1 MIADNLQN
9 IKQDIQDS
17 CALVHRDPKEVT
29 LVAVTKSV
37 ESLQSE
43 ELINAGVTH
52 CAENRVDKLLQK
64 KQDLL
69 KYSEV
74 KWHLIGNLQRRKVKL
89 IVNEID
95 YFHALDSLKLA
106 EEIQKRL
113 EKQLACFVEV
123 NVSGE
128 VSKHGISPAELL
140 PFLESLAAY
149 PNIQVVGLMTMAPK
163 DASAEQIHKVFETLR
178 ELRDL
183 AQSKQYTHAPCTELS
198 MGMSQDFQLAIEE
211 GATFIRVGTAL
222 FKDKEEE

>member
-1 MIADNLQN
+1 MIADNLLKIEQE
-9 IKQDIQDS
+9 IQDS

-37 ESLQSE
+37 DSATAEK
-43 ELINAGVTH
+43 LIEQGVKN

-64 KQDLL
+64 KQDLVN
-69 KYSEV
+69 YPDV

-89 IVNEID
+89 IINEID
-95 YFHALDSLKLA
+95 CFHALDSLKLA
-106 EEIQKRL
+106 EEIQKRATKPL
-113 EKQLACFVEV
+113 DCFVEV

-128 VSKHGISPAELL
+128 ASKHGFSPEELG
-140 PFLESLAAY
+140 PFIESLVALSK
-149 PNIQVVGLMTMAPK
+149 IKVVGLMTMAPK
-163 DASAEQIHKVFETLR
+163 EASAKQIRKVFGTLK

-183 AQSKQYTHAPCTELS
+183 VHSKGFSHAPCTELS

-222 FKDKEEE
+222 FKDEEEQ

>member
-1 MIADNLQN
+1 MIADNLQK
-9 IKQDIQDS
+9 IEQEIQDS
-17 CALVHRDPKEVT
+17 CALVHRNPKEVT

-37 ESLQSE
+37 ESAKAK
-43 ELINAGVTH
+43 ELVEAGVTH

-69 KYSEV
+69 DHPEI

-89 IVNEID
+89 IINEID

-106 EEIQKRL
+106 EEIQKRA
-113 EKQLACFVEV
+113 EKQIACFVEV

-128 VSKHGISPAELL
+128 ESKQGISPEELL

-149 PNIQVVGLMTMAPK
+149 SKIKVVGLMTMAPK
-163 DASAEQIHKVFETLR
+163 EASAEEIHKVFGTLK

-183 AQSKQYTHAPCTELS
+183 VQAKGYAHAPCTELS

-222 FKDKEEE
+222 FKDE

>member
-1 MIADNLQN
+1 MIADNLLKIEQE
-9 IKQDIQDS
+9 IQDS

-37 ESLQSE
+37 DSATAEK
-43 ELINAGVTH
+43 LIEQGVKN

-64 KQDLL
+64 KQDLVN
-69 KYSEV
+69 YPDV

-89 IVNEID
+89 IINEID
-95 YFHALDSLKLA
+95 CFHALDSLKLA
-106 EEIQKRL
+106 EEIQKRATKPL
-113 EKQLACFVEV
+113 DCFVEV

-128 VSKHGISPAELL
+128 ASKHGFSPEELF
-140 PFLESLAAY
+140 PFIESLVALSK
-149 PNIQVVGLMTMAPK
+149 IKVVGLMTMAPK
-163 DASAEQIHKVFETLR
+163 EASAKQIRKVFGTLK

-183 AQSKQYTHAPCTELS
+183 VHSKGFSHAPCTELS

-222 FKDKEEE
+222 FKDEEEQ